1 MASLYKRE
9 RSPYLWIKYIDE
21 SGKRRQ
27 ESTKFRSDVSLQV
40 KQARQLRDDLTA
52 REVARKGEPGEGPD
66 IWAAWVP
73 RFIRQRYGGS
83 DITRTRAEQVWNN
96 VSAYFSVRGIAV
108 PRQLDRNHV
117 RDFIDWRQEAHGEC
131 GTYKAAKNTALTEV
145 KFMALIMDE
154 AVACGFAP
162 ANPCRKMG
170 IRRDEPKTKPR
181 ITESEHRLI
190 TRALKDEPEWMRVA
204 YKIAWEQGCRL
215 TETMIDLRNVNLAEN
230 VLGLRTKGKKKRVAE
245 VPLNPRLRPLFRRL
259 LGERPGFLKGS
270 CFAKATQD
278 RGKYTF
284 EESDISSSGAS
295 KVWWKFF
302 RRIGLAHLS
311 FHCTRVSFITRCYEA
326 GIPEQDVMRL
336 CLHASATVHRIYPR
350 LPPAGQHLQDAMKRM
365 CARRAA

>member
-1 MASLYKRE
+1 MAKVTPGYTAKIILLMACLYERD

-21 SGKRRQ
+21 SGTRRQ
-27 ESTKFRSDVSLQV
+27 ESTKFRADVSLQV

-52 REVARKGEPGEGPD
+52 REVARKGEAGDGPE

-73 RFIRQRYGGS
+73 RFLRQRYGGS

-117 RDFIDWRQEAHGEC
+117 REFIDWRQEAHTEC

-154 AVACGFAP
+154 AIACGFAP

-190 TRALKDEPEWMRVA
+190 TRSLKDEPEWMRIA

-245 VPLNPRLRPLFRRL
+245 VPLSPRLRPLFRRL
-259 LGERPGFLKGS
+259 IKQGR
-270 CFAKATQD
+270 
-278 RGKYTF
+278 KYTF
-284 EESDISSSGAS
+284 EKSDISSSGAS

-350 LPPAGQHLQDAMKRM
+350 LPPAGHHLQDAMKRM
-365 CARRAA
+365 SGRRTA